1 MLNKKIKELRL
12 ENKLTQSEL
21 CEVMY
26 QKHSF
31 KLSPSAIGMY
41 EQGRRQPDNELLS
54 MFADAF
60 NVSVDYLLGRTTER
74 NPVRI
79 VKETKDLLQYLNEGE
94 KEQFL
99 ALGIQQIVLKKEVTD
114 PGRLKELM
122 LKAMKIM
129 RAIDDDN

>member
-1 MLNKKIKELRL
+1 MELSSILKILRKQNKITQTELGKVVNL
-12 ENKLTQSEL
+12 SKQSISSYENNT
-21 CEVMY
+21 
-26 QKHSF
+26 SF
-31 KLSPSAIGMY
+31 PPHDILQALANY
-41 EQGRRQPDNELLS
+41 FD
-54 MFADAF
+54 
-60 NVSVDYLLGRTTER
+60 VSVDYLLGRTTER